1 MAAPRP
7 QQLLLLLL
15 VSLLA
20 ASAPRRADAWGK
32 EGHIMTCKIAEVRCC
47 LLPPAQFS
55 WIELDGSSLRLLGRT
70 NVRAGC

>member
-20 ASAPRRADAWGK
+20 ARGTDAWGK
-32 EGHIMTCKIAEVRCC
+32 EGHIITCKIAEVS
-47 LLPPAQFS
+47 PAARK
-55 WIELDGSSLRLLGRT
+55 EGR
-70 NVRAGC
+70 NVRCVWAVGC

>member
-20 ASAPRRADAWGK
+20 ACAPRRADAWGK
-32 EGHIMTCKIAEVRCC
+32 EGHIMTCKIAEVRCSV
-47 LLPPAQFS
+47 P
-55 WIELDGSSLRLLGRT
+55 SLTDIIQLGR
-70 NVRAGC
+70 ASC

>member
-20 ASAPRRADAWGK
+20 ARRTAAWGK
-32 EGHIMTCKIAEVRCC
+32 EGHIITCKIAEVR
-47 LLPPAQFS
+47 P
-55 WIELDGSSLRLLGRT
+55 SSASRT
-70 NVRAGC
+70 FTH